1 MKEVLQT
8 GNVFNAKDVAY
19 GHARKVW
26 RRIEE
31 QLPGGF
37 LVSNISDFVSDGII
51 PAGSALVCDFTNK
64 TAEVLTVEDITGENV
79 NVDTLGIN
87 AFSQEDVPVADANTQ
102 GTVNAIVKGEIYGYM
117 LGDAAEAIAG
127 MSQKNGLSIRV
138 VY

>member
-8 GNVFNAKDVAY
+8 GNVFNSKTVAF

-37 LVSNISDFVSDGII
+37 LISNISDFVSDGII
-51 PAGSALVCDFTNK
+51 PAGTALVCNFTDK
-64 TAEVLTVEDITGENV
+64 TAQALKVSVISATEDV
-79 NVDTLGIN
+79 NTLGIN
-87 AFSQEDVPVADANTQ
+87 AFSQEDVPVSDANTL
-102 GTVNAIVKGEIYGYM
+102 GTVNAIVKGEIYNYA
-117 LGDAAEAIAG
+117 LGDAASAIEG
-127 MSQKNGLSIRV
+127 MTQKNGLSIRV